1 MSLHV
6 DQLLTERARRA
17 KSNPFSVFYSV
28 LFHGAVVAAAWFVPE
43 LLAKPPEPIDYFEV
57 VVVPP
62 RVLGVEEPQPPPP
75 PPRVEPPPPEPP
87 PPEPP
92 PPEPEQD
99 AEDVP
104 VLVEKK
110 KKVEKK
116 PQPKSQPK
124 PPPPSPPAP
133 PPKRV
138 GSPFGN
144 PLGASTNQATLGVE
158 DPNFT
163 YGYYLDRVVAVISSN
178 WMRPIMGNLEAR
190 FHFRIQRD
198 GTITELR
205 LTASSSSS
213 EFDTAAM
220 RAVSA
225 SSPLPPLPKGY
236 SEGDL
241 GINLIVK

>member
-1 MSLHV
+1 MPLNLDH
-6 DQLLTERARRA
+6 LLTERARRA
-17 KSNPFSVFYSV
+17 ATGQPSSFLFS
-28 LFHGAVVAAAWFVPE
+28 LIFHGVMAAAAWFVPE
-43 LLAKPPEPIDYFEV
+43 LLPKPPIQDRYFSV

-62 RVLGVEEPQPPPP
+62 QALGIEEPPTPA
-75 PPRVEPPPPEPP
+75 PRVEPPPPEPP

-92 PPEPEQD
+92 PPEPEPLP
-99 AEDVP
+99 EDVP

-116 PQPKSQPK
+116 K
-124 PPPPSPPAP
+124 PPARSKPATRPAKAVEP
-133 PPKRV
+133 PPKRI

-178 WMRPIMGNLEAR
+178 WVRPPMGNLEAR
-190 FHFRIQRD
+190 LHFRIRRD
-198 GTITELR
+198 GTIADLR
-205 LTASSSSS
+205 ILTPSTSN
-213 EFDTAAM
+213 EFDAAAV
-220 RAVSA
+220 RAVNT

-236 SEGDL
+236 AQDDL